1 MFDENKEKEILT
13 MRFEFKSLST
23 YEEVATP
30 NFMGGVNYH
39 SLIQE
44 FDSMAE
50 AVKYVTD
57 HHGYLITDN
66 GKFAFEVRN
75 ISLIK

>member
-1 MFDENKEKEILT
+1 MK
-13 MRFEFKSLST
+13 FEFKSLST
-23 YEEVATP
+23 YEEDATP

-39 SLIQE
+39 SLIEE
-44 FDSMAE
+44 FDGFIKTE
-50 AVKYVTD
+50 D
-57 HHGYLITDN
+57 